1 MNLLA
6 LHLGEKH
13 SPQNTPNL
21 HDAERT
27 AFCKCTMVTSVKK
40 QLFARGGSGGGAGGI
55 RRERD
60 LRPAL
65 QVTVAPHQAIILF
78 EK

>member
-1 MNLLA
+1 MMQSGQ
-6 LHLGEKH
+6 HFV
-13 SPQNTPNL
+13 SVQW
-21 HDAERT
+21 
-27 AFCKCTMVTSVKK
+27 VTSVNKK
-40 QLFARGGSGGGAGGI
+40 NSYLHAAGVEGVLGASAE
-55 RRERD
+55 RQRD